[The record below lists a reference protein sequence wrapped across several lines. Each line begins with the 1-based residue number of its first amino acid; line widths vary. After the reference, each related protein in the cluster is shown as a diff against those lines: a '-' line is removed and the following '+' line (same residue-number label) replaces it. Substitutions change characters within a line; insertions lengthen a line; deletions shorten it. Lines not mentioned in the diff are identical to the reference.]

1 MLLHDHDL
9 ITGGD
14 PEEECTCSRDI
25 VQKNVSSKKSL
36 YLKKNK
42 EEIKWLRNIKI

>member
-14 PEEECTCSRDI
+14 PEEAHAPGTWFKKMSI
-25 VQKNVSSKKSL
+25 VKKFTF
-36 YLKKNK
+36 K
-42 EEIKWLRNIKI
+42 EK